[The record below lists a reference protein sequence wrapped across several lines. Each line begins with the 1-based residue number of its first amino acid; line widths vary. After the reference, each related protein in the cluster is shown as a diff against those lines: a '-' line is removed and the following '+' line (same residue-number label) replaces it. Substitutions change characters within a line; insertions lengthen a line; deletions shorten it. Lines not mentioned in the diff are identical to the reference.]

1 MYAKD
6 ASKMIGTDI
15 SEGTYFF
22 EKVILEVLPPVYLP
36 LESSSGLS
44 LRWCFGQIVLQ
55 ESLRMNE

>member
-22 EKVILEVLPPVYLP
+22 EKVILEVLPPIDLP
-36 LESSSGLS
+36 LESPSGL
-44 LRWCFGQIVLQ
+44 R
-55 ESLRMNE
+55 